1 MIATIGLHKDKQYKR
16 LRKMALIAVVDYL
29 TTLDR
34 PAECDEIHKVLA
46 KQGIH
51 ISIDRLQRWLDRWA
65 NDTQYTAICTVPSKP
80 WQPPLYT
87 VHKCDNTRSYKHI
100 VYMAKRYI
108 GT

>member
-1 MIATIGLHKDKQYKR
+1 MITTIGLHGDNYKR

-29 TTLDR
+29 TKLDR
-34 PAECDEIHKVLA
+34 PAECEEIHKVLA
-46 KQGIH
+46 KQNIH
-51 ISIDRLQRWLDRWA
+51 ISIDTLQRWLDRWA
-65 NDTQYTAICTVPSKP
+65 NDTQYTAICAVTSKP

-87 VHKCDNTRSYKHI
+87 VHKCANTQSYKHI

>member
-1 MIATIGLHKDKQYKR
+1 MITTIGLHGDNYKR
-16 LRKMALIAVVDYL
+16 QRRMALIAVVDYL
-29 TTLDR
+29 TKLDR
-34 PAECDEIHKVLA
+34 PAECEEIHKVLA

-51 ISIDRLQRWLDRWA
+51 ISIDKLQRWLDRWA
-65 NDTQYTAICTVPSKP
+65 NDTQYTSICAVTSKP

-87 VHKCDNTRSYKHI
+87 TCKCDNTRSYERI